1 MDDEEKLL
9 AAASIFFAILYVL
22 ALIWVSHYEPKGT
35 YVINYEQPATIEELP
50 YQLFDDPPIEKELG
64 DWTMKFYEAPKGE
77 IKLTKHE
84 ELAESMTYLG
94 CYTLTA
100 YIATGSPCADGV
112 YPQVGY
118 TIACNDPSLWHRWVY
133 IEGYGTYYCHD
144 TGGMPSNSIIDV
156 FVGSYD
162 EAIQFGVRSANVYL
176 ID

>member
-1 MDDEEKLL
+1 MAEEDKLIIGMVVCMTLFFL
-9 AAASIFFAILYVL
+9 AMV
-22 ALIWVSHYEPKGT
+22 WVVYYPGKPK
-35 YVINYEQPATIEELP
+35 YVINYEQPATIEKLP

-64 DWTMKFYEAPKGE
+64 DWTLKYYEVPKGE
-77 IKLTKHE
+77 IKLTERE

-100 YIATGSPCADGV
+100 YIATGSPCADGS

-118 TIACNDPSLWHRWVY
+118 TIACNDPSLWHQWIY
-133 IEGYGTYYCHD
+133 IEGVGVRYVHD
-144 TGGMPSNSIIDV
+144 TGGMPTGTILDV

-162 EAIQFGVRSANVYL
+162 EAMQFGVRSANVYL